1 MMMIHKSIWIKS
13 TDTVVS
19 SVVRLKDV
27 SHIHYPYNQIQ
38 LVLERF
44 NKNLKKNPPAS
55 VHDRI
60 PAILI

>member
-1 MMMIHKSIWIKS
+1 MMMIHKSMWIKS

-19 SVVRLKDV
+19 SMVSLKDV

-44 NKNLKKNPPAS
+44 NKNKNIHQQVS
-55 VHDRI
+55 VTESQ
-60 PAILI
+60 LF